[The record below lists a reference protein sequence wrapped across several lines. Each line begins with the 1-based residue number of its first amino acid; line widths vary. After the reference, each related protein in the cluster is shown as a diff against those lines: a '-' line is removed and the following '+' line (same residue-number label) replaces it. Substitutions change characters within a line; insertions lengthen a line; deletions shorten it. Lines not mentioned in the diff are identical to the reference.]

1 MNDTPRPICDYE
13 GSDYQDSFWGE
24 GDRAYEDRVEAIAL
38 SRLLPATGERLLEV
52 GAGAGR
58 NTPRYAGF
66 RQVVLVDYSRSM
78 LAQARQR
85 LGESDRWLF
94 VAADAYRLPFAP
106 GVFDAATM
114 IRVLHHM
121 VDPLA
126 ALRRLRSVLRPS
138 AAFVLEYANKRNVKA
153 IARWLLGRQVWNP
166 FDRAAVEFAPL
177 NFDFHPAAVGEWL
190 EQAGFARQRQLTVS
204 HFRQATLKRLVPIGM
219 LVALDSAAQWTGGLW
234 QLSPSVFVRARAIG
248 GLGESSDAFWLC
260 PACDSPGLHP
270 TDEGLRCHAC
280 GAKWPQ
286 VDGIYDLRLP
296 QAPADSAR
304 SGQAISPAGR
314 RGRVLRDAPESGGT
328 IITPASSLPD
338 LESSMLPERHT
349 HTVHLAGLE
358 RQLPLFEIAP
368 GVRIAVLNIL
378 GDTEL
383 VEACARAL
391 AGRLEGI
398 AFDLLVTAEAKSIPL
413 AHAMAVVLGK
423 RYVVLRKTY
432 KPYMGEPVKAETLS
446 ITTGKP
452 QTLILDEKDRQLV
465 EGKRVVIVDDVV
477 STGSTLEGMRKV
489 MNLAGAQVVAEA
501 AVFTEGDPEEWTS
514 ILALGHLPIFKDG

>member
-1 MNDTPRPICDYE
+1 MNDAPRPICDYE

-24 GDRAYEDRVEAIAL
+24 GGRAYEDRAEAIAL
-38 SRLLPATGERLLEV
+38 SRLLPAAGERLLEV

-85 LGESDRWLF
+85 LGESERWMF

-126 ALRRLRSVLRPS
+126 ALKRLRSVLRP
-138 AAFVLEYANKRNVKA
+138 AAALVLEYANKRNVKA
-153 IARWLLGRQVWNP
+153 ITRWLLGRQAWNP
-166 FDRAAVEFAPL
+166 FDAAPVEFAPL
-177 NFDFHPAAVGEWL
+177 NFDFHPRAVGGWL
-190 EQAGFARQRQLTVS
+190 EQAGFATERKLTVS
-204 HFRQATLKRLVPIGM
+204 HFREATLKRLIPTGV
-219 LVALDSAAQWTGGLW
+219 LVALDAGAQWTGGLW
-234 QLSPSVFVRARAIG
+234 QLSPSVFLRARAIG
-248 GLGESSDAFWLC
+248 GLGATSDAFWRC
-260 PACDSPGLHP
+260 PACDSLGLQ
-270 TDEGLRCHAC
+270 TTGEGLRCHAC
-280 GAKWPQ
+280 GAHWPLT
-286 VDGIYDLRLP
+286 DGIYDLRLP
-296 QAPADSAR
+296 QAAADSAPPDR
-304 SGQAISPAGR
+304 VSSPAR
-314 RGRVLRDAPESGGT
+314 PRGRYQRDALDERGA
-328 IITPASSLPD
+328 IIPFAPSLPE
-338 LESSMLPERHT
+338 LETPMLQKRQT

-358 RQLPLFEIAP
+358 RHLPLFEIAP
-368 GVRIAVLNIL
+368 GLRIAVLNIL

-391 AGRLEGI
+391 AGRLDGL

-413 AHAMAVVLGK
+413 AHALAVVLGK

-432 KPYMGEPVKAETLS
+432 KPYMGEPLKAETLS

-477 STGSTLEGMRKV
+477 STGSTLEGMRKL
-489 MNLAGAQVVAEA
+489 MDLAGAQVIAEA
-501 AVFTEGDPEEWTS
+501 AVFTEGDPQDWSS
-514 ILALGHLPIFKDG
+514 ILALGHLPLFKDA